1 MYPKIDDYPDN
12 SIITLGEKTFIKSNN
27 NWQRIPKNNKN
38 NKEYIFYK
46 YIDNLRENHNKL
58 YSKNQK
64 QFSIYILDEESLFR
78 SNLNSPR
85 LTKEQVSFD
94 FINSYKL
101 LLKLSNNISDILIFP
116 IAIGYTLSRGIKI
129 IHEMFNKTNFFYIF
143 YTIMDFDT
151 ALITGKLYL
160 SHNLDKHMFSIFKK
174 YVKKYKIFSFT
185 NYKEKIILTI
195 TNNSS

>member
-12 SIITLGEKTFIKSNN
+12 SIITIGEKTFIKSNN

-46 YIDNLRENHNKL
+46 YIDNLRDNHNKL
-58 YSKNQK
+58 YSKNHK
-64 QFSIYILDEESLFR
+64 QFSIYILDEEPLFR

-160 SHNLDKHMFSIFKK
+160 SHNLDKHMFYIFKK

-195 TNNSS
+195 TNH